1 MHQDQEDQK
10 IPGGAP
16 VEGEQ
21 RVALFSLLRH
31 GAIAHFVNDS
41 RLRVRSEMNHEMSVV
56 YSSFPREVEI
66 QGQ

>member
-21 RVALFSLLRH
+21 RVALCSLLRH
-31 GAIAHFVNDS
+31 GAIAHFVNDP
-41 RLRVRSEMNHEMSVV
+41 RLRVRSQMNQEMSVV
-56 YSSFPREVEI
+56 YSPLPREAEI